1 MNVSGGFSSGTYL
14 LDPNNLEI
22 VAGGG
27 NVNINGASPFP
38 TTNDTVN
45 LVSI

>member
-1 MNVSGGFSSGTYL
+1 MVAVDGGITPGTYL

-27 NVNINGASPFP
+27 NVNINAGTLS
-38 TTNDTVN
+38 NN
-45 LVSI
+45 Q